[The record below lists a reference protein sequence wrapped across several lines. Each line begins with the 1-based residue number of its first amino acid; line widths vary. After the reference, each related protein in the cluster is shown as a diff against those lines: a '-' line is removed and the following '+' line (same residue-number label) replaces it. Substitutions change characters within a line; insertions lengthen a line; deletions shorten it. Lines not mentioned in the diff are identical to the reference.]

1 MAVAWCMAIMAPSI
15 FLFSC
20 SLSIRKW
27 ARIRWKKIK
36 SAELGLCVFWPIEI
50 GLHCSW
56 RGAYE
61 WKTATTRPHRV
72 AGAFAPLSFWLGGH
86 PLFRFLTKRMVSA
99 SEVFGFFFLV
109 GCGGGVE
116 AQGENETENRLLCV
130 EKFSTFISHTQ
141 NGVYLLVLLGSSN
154 SLSLSHRPLCCL
166 SKFFEMHSHT
176 QPRTHHRIVPLLHTK
191 LNFFLWF
198 LFNFYMALWL
208 ILWHFLPALFSCTL
222 H

>member
-1 MAVAWCMAIMAPSI
+1 M
-15 FLFSC
+15 
-20 SLSIRKW
+20 
-27 ARIRWKKIK
+27 
-36 SAELGLCVFWPIEI
+36 
-50 GLHCSW
+50 
-56 RGAYE
+56 
-61 WKTATTRPHRV
+61 
-72 AGAFAPLSFWLGGH
+72 AFACFGQLKLGYTAVGGALMNGRQRQLGRIELQALSRPFPFGWGAI
-86 PLFRFLTKRMVSA
+86 PFSA
-99 SEVFGFFFLV
+99 SWPSSWCQLQKFWVFFFFLV
-109 GCGGGVE
+109 GWGGGVE

-130 EKFSTFISHTQ
+130 EKFSTFVSHTQ

-154 SLSLSHRPLCCL
+154 SLSLSLQPLCCL

-222 H
+222 HWTSNQGVPLRVVLSVFTQCFWIIQKVYYF